1 MKAIHQTGFS
11 GHVAQEF
18 IPLREDPFMS
28 LEKAVS
34 ICEQLLL

>member
-1 MKAIHQTGFS
+1 MKAIHQTEFN

-18 IPLREDPFMS
+18 IPLREDPFVS
-28 LEKAVS
+28 LEKAVT